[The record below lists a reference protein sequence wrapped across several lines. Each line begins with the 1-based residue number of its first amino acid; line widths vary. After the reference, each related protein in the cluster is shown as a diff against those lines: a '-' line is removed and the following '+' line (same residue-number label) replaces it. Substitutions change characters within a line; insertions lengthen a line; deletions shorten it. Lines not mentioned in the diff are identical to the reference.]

1 MDQNSSRTFD
11 GLNCHQPV
19 SQPRCTHAIPL
30 SLIHK
35 GESVRVKCVC
45 GKDETRRFLIN
56 LGFVENAEVTVITET
71 DGNVI
76 VSLKGTRLAVSKAMA
91 RRVMTA

>member
-1 MDQNSSRTFD
+1 M
-11 GLNCHQPV
+11 
-19 SQPRCTHAIPL
+19 
-30 SLIHK
+30 
-35 GESVRVKCVC
+35 KCVC